1 MSGFSVAE
9 GFELALACDLRVIED
24 TAQMGFLGRRFGT
37 LFIDFVNNTFKM
49 NALIMIN
56 LIF

>member
-1 MSGFSVAE
+1 MNGFVVAE

-37 LFIDFVNNTFKM
+37 LVVSFM
-49 NALIMIN
+49 NSVL
-56 LIF
+56 